1 MKNLILIGASGIA
14 LEIIDSVDAINSI
27 KPCWN
32 ITGILDDDP
41 NRTGESFY
49 RGVEIVGTS
58 QDIERYIETD
68 TFFLIAFCSVPNF
81 MLRPEYVE
89 RLTRKYPDIRFAT
102 IIHPLAW
109 ISPSASIGS
118 GVFLAPHTVVDA
130 NAYVGDHCLALFGS
144 VISRWVKVGDFVFI
158 SAGVNIMGYV
168 QVGECSF
175 LGVRTTIISDI
186 GDHVLVN
193 AGALVSRPVA
203 SHAIVQAPASGEV
216 TYFKSTEKLQ
226 RLLGSL
232 CHH

>member
-1 MKNLILIGASGIA
+1 MKNLMLIGASGIA
-14 LEIIDSVDAINSI
+14 LEIIDSVDAINAI

-58 QDIERYIETD
+58 QDIGRYIETD

-81 MLRPEYVE
+81 MLRPEYVKQ
-89 RLTRKYPDIRFAT
+89 LTRKYPDIRFAT
-102 IIHPLAW
+102 IIHPLAC

-118 GVFLAPHTVVDA
+118 GVFLAPHIVVDA
-130 NAYVGDHCLALFGS
+130 NACVGDHCLALFGS
-144 VISRWVKVGDFVFI
+144 VISRWVKIGDFVFI
-158 SAGVNIMGYV
+158 SAGVNIMGSV